1 MASGDPP
8 GELRRSLGLRDAAAL
23 VIGTVIGTGVFLKTA
38 PMTQAV
44 GSPLAVMVAWA
55 VAGALS
61 FTGALAYAE
70 LGAMFPHAGGE
81 YVYLREAWG
90 RLPGFL
96 YGWTRFWIGTPG
108 AIAAYAVGAATF
120 ADGLVPIGGARVPV
134 AIGLIA
140 VFTALNC
147 LTVAFGGRVQ
157 SIMTALKLTIVLGLA
172 VMVLG
177 GSGGEWSRLG
187 GGEADWGVSAF
198 GAATLAALWA
208 TDGWNNLPMAAGEVR
223 DPERNVPR
231 ALVVGMLI
239 VLGLYAL
246 VNLAFFYALPLEAIV
261 TSNSDAYKDAPAVAT
276 RAAESVLG
284 SAGVRVISVA
294 FVLSALGAMNGSI
307 LTSARVPYAMAKDR
321 LFFTALGRVSPRTG
335 VPVIAVIVQG
345 GWACVLASSGSF
357 DQLTNYV
364 VFASWVF
371 YALAAAGVIA
381 LRVRRPALAR
391 PFRVPLYPWL
401 PIVFV
406 LTSIA
411 LLAVTIWNA
420 PTESAIGLGFIAA
433 GVPAYAIARRWR

>member
-1 MASGDPP
+1 MSVDPP
-8 GELRRSLGLRDAAAL
+8 GELRRSLGLRDASAL

-38 PMTQAV
+38 PMAQAV

-90 RLPGFL
+90 PLPGFL

-108 AIAAYAVGAATF
+108 SIAAYAVGAATF
-120 ADGLVPIGGARVPV
+120 ADGLVPIGGGRVPV

-140 VFTALNC
+140 LFTGLNC

-157 SIMTALKLTIVLGLA
+157 SMMTALKIAIVLGLA
-172 VMVLG
+172 VLVIGAG
-177 GSGGEWSRLG
+177 GGQWSRLG
-187 GGEADWGVSAF
+187 GGTSDWGVSAF

-231 ALVVGMLI
+231 ALVVGMLV

-246 VNLAFFYALPLEAIV
+246 VNLAFFYALPLDAIV
-261 TSNSDAYKDAPAVAT
+261 TSSSSAFKDAPPVAT
-276 RAAESVLG
+276 RAAETILG

-307 LTSARVPYAMAKDR
+307 LTSARVPYAMARDK
-321 LFFTALGRVSPRTG
+321 LFFAALGRVSPKTG
-335 VPVIAVIVQG
+335 VPVTAVIVQG
-345 GWACVLASSGSF
+345 AWACVLASSGSF
-357 DQLTNYV
+357 DQLTDYV

-371 YALAAAGVIA
+371 YALATAGVIA
-381 LRVRRPALAR
+381 LRIRRPEAVRRFKV
-391 PFRVPLYPWL
+391 PFYPWL
-401 PIVFV
+401 PVVFI
-406 LTSIA
+406 LTSVA
-411 LLAVTIWNA
+411 LLAVTVANA
-420 PTESAIGLGFIAA
+420 PTQSAIGLGFIAA
-433 GVPAYAIARRWR
+433 GVPAYLIARRSA